1 DALPILYGNGFCG
14 VRNFNTE
21 FHFSNFVNSTV
32 SSECRNFP
40 RSEMIKS
47 TTYDSSSSRFSY
59 WSDGDHRKVNTI
71 YDVRSPHAR
80 LHKNGSRK
88 RIISRKNHHQTCFT
102 ECLDACDYNYG
113 NLVSRYIDRNVCH
126 RTNFCNSWDG

>member
-1 DALPILYGNGFCG
+1 M
-14 VRNFNTE
+14 V
-21 FHFSNFVNSTV
+21 
-32 SSECRNFP
+32 
-40 RSEMIKS
+40 KS

-126 RTNFCNSWDG
+126 RTNFSYSWDGYIIRRKYQSAGLSCHHGHDSIFSLRSYLHDFSTRYRLWTTLS